1 MYKNLI
7 QSYVQNLKKEDIIKY
22 INQNNYCVSDK
33 EIDVIYFYI
42 KNYWEDIYKG
52 DEGVLEKLKSDVSEN
67 TYLEIMKLYDKAKKF
82 I

>member
-1 MYKNLI
+1 MYKNLV
-7 QSYVQNLKKEDIIKY
+7 QGYVQNLKKEDIIKY
-22 INQNNYCVSDK
+22 INQNNYSVSDK

-42 KNYWEDIYKG
+42 NSYWEEIYNG
-52 DEGVLEKLKSDVSEN
+52 DQSILERLKNDVSEG